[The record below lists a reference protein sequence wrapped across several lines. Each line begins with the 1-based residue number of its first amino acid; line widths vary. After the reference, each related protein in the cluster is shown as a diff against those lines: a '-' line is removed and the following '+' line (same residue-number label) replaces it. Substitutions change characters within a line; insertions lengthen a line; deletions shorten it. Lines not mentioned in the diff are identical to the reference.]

1 MHNIGVLHRDI
12 KPQNVLL
19 RQGEPVIADFGVSKV
34 LAPNED
40 DTLTKT
46 EGTFHF
52 MPPEVCDPDVSSFS
66 GKKADIWAVGVTL
79 FALVYNRLPFM
90 G

>member
-1 MHNIGVLHRDI
+1 M
-12 KPQNVLL
+12 
-19 RQGEPVIADFGVSKV
+19 SKV

-66 GKKADIWAVGVTL
+66 GKKADIWALGVTL
-79 FALVYNRLPFM
+79 FAMVYNRLPFL

>member
-1 MHNIGVLHRDI
+1 M
-12 KPQNVLL
+12 
-19 RQGEPVIADFGVSKV
+19 SKV

-52 MPPEVCDPDVSSFS
+52 MPPEVCDPDVSNFS
-66 GKKADIWAVGVTL
+66 GRKADIWALGVTL
-79 FALVYNRLPFM
+79 FAMVYNRLPFL